1 MGELSMYDVSS
12 KFNVFYRSYVVLPQ
26 SEQSELFK
34 KKDLNIQRLKDG
46 LEEYNSEHKT
56 DYKVV
61 DTCVQGS
68 VAMSTV
74 VQNEDSDYDID
85 VAVIFDKAD
94 LRDKGAQ
101 ATRNIVANALKR
113 KTKQFNAEPEVKTSV
128 LYH

>member
-1 MGELSMYDVSS
+1 MYDVSS
-12 KFNVFYRSYVVLPQ
+12 KFNTFYKSYVVLPQ
-26 SEQSELFK
+26 NEQSELFK

-56 DYKVV
+56 NYKVV

-85 VAVIFDKAD
+85 VAVVLDNTHFQRA
-94 LRDKGAQ
+94 
-101 ATRNIVANALKR
+101 KR
-113 KTKQFNAEPEVKTSV
+113 KR
-128 LYH
+128 LYRKYWTNLQVFREG

>member
-61 DTCVQGS
+61 DTCVQGKIGRAH
-68 VAMSTV
+68 V
-74 VQNEDSDYDID
+74 
-85 VAVIFDKAD
+85 
-94 LRDKGAQ
+94 
-101 ATRNIVANALKR
+101 
-113 KTKQFNAEPEVKTSV
+113 
-128 LYH
+128 